1 VRVALVE
8 DDTHVGQL
16 MCLWL
21 EEAGYSSRHY
31 LSGKPFLQDMARESF
46 DLVILDWMLPDT
58 SGDQLLEWVR
68 KNVDWPIPVIF
79 VTGRDTEEDIVHGLN
94 LGADDYVT
102 KPVRRNEF
110 LARITAVLRR
120 TRPMVAKGELLD
132 MPPFR
137 IDTVTRRIARDGQD
151 IELTQKEYE
160 LALFLFRNAGR
171 LLSRRHLL
179 ESVWG
184 HQSDINTRTVD
195 THVSRLR
202 TKLELLPEQGWR
214 LSAIYNHGYRLEQ
227 LKEV

>member
-102 KPVRRNEF
+102 KPVWRNEF

>member
-1 VRVALVE
+1 LRVALVE

-21 EEAGYSSRHY
+21 EEAGHSSQHY

-46 DLVILDWMLPDT
+46 DLVILDWMLPDA
-58 SGDQLLEWVR
+58 SGDELLIWLR

-79 VTGRDTEEDIVHGLN
+79 VTARDTEEDIVLGLN
-94 LGADDYVT
+94 LGADDYIA

-110 LARITAVLRR
+110 LARLGAVLRR
-120 TRPMVAKGELLD
+120 SAPTLAKDELLD
-132 MPPFR
+132 LPPFR
-137 IDTVTRRIARDGQD
+137 IDMHTRRITRDGRD
-151 IELTQKEYE
+151 VELTQKEYE
-160 LALFLFRNAGR
+160 LALFLFRNTGR

-184 HQSDINTRTVD
+184 HQSEINTRTVD

-202 TKLELLPEQGWR
+202 TKLALLPEQGWR
-214 LSAIYNHGYRLEQ
+214 LSAVYNHGYRLER
-227 LKEV
+227 LNET